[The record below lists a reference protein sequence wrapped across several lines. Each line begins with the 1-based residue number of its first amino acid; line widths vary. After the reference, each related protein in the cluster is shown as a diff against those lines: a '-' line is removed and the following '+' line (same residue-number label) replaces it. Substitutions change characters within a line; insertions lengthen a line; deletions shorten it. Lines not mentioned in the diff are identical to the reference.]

1 MMASLLACDG
11 VVEGAPDIDLGRFH
25 HSPVD
30 GGLRLTL
37 DKVGLSVGSCGLS
50 VDVSVISVV
59 FFVFVHFF
67 VVFLRFSSFSHIFV
81 SFTCQRRPYTRIV
94 SLWVSVVC
102 L

>member
-1 MMASLLACDG
+1 MALLLAYDG
-11 VVEGAPDIDLGRFH
+11 AVEGAPDIDLGRFH

-50 VDVSVISVV
+50 VGVSVISIIFSFLSV
-59 FFVFVHFF
+59 FLSFF
-67 VVFLRFSSFSHIFV
+67 FVFLRFLIFFI